1 MSSYKDLFTMW
12 TEPKKTIRRVI
23 DTNPNSKLWLLSIIY
38 GLPMMFYYAQQASL
52 GQNNHIPLILLVCV
66 MGAVIFGY
74 IGINIGAFF
83 LYFTGKWIGS
93 KSSFK
98 EVRASIAYAN
108 VTNIVSIAIWFL
120 LMALVGNQVFMVDFP
135 YAASVGA
142 MSGIMSLIFIVQFVV
157 AIWSLVIFIG
167 ALAEAQRF
175 SNFKAVI
182 NVLLPIGLMVAF
194 LWILGLVLTLLGSPG
209 TQG

>member
-1 MSSYKDLFTMW
+1 MW
-12 TEPKKTIRRVI
+12 TSPKKTIRRVI
-23 DTNPNSKLWLLSIIY
+23 DTNPDSKLWLLSIIY

-52 GQNNHIPLILLVCV
+52 GQSNNLASILVICFI
-66 MGAVIFGY
+66 GAVIFGF

-83 LYFTGKWIGS
+83 LHFTGKWIGS

-98 EVRASIAYAN
+98 EVRSAVAYSN
-108 VTNIVSIAIWFL
+108 VTNMASIVIWMV
-120 LMALVGNQVFMVDFP
+120 LMSLVGSQVFMIDFP

-142 MSGIMSLIFIVQFVV
+142 MAGLMNLIFLIQFVV

-167 ALAEAQRF
+167 ALAEAQKF

-194 LWILGLVLTLLGSPG
+194 LWVVGLILTLLGSPG

>member
-1 MSSYKDLFTMW
+1 MW
-12 TEPKKTIRRVI
+12 TQPKKTIRRVI
-23 DTNPNSKLWLLSIIY
+23 DSNPDSKLWLLSIIY

-52 GQNNHIPLILLVCV
+52 GQNNNIPLILVVCA
-66 MGAVIFGY
+66 MGAIIFGY

-83 LYFTGKWIGS
+83 LHFTGKWIGS
-93 KSSFK
+93 KSTFK
-98 EVRASIAYAN
+98 EVRAAVAYSN
-108 VTNIVSIAIWFL
+108 VTNLVSIIIWFL
-120 LMALVGNQVFMVDFP
+120 LMAMVGNQVFMIDFP

-142 MSGIMSLIFIVQFVV
+142 MGGLMSLIFIVQFVV
-157 AIWSLVIFIG
+157 AIWSLVIFVG
-167 ALAEAQRF
+167 ALAEAQKF

-194 LWILGLVLTLLGSPG
+194 LWTLGLVLTLLGSPG